1 MQKQV
6 KFLCKIITI
15 FIICIFFST
24 QSYGLK
30 NKILFKVNNEII
42 TSIDLLNEVEY
53 IKLLNTNLN
62 NLSKEKLFEIAKRS
76 IIKEKIQQLQ
86 IQKLYTS
93 SEVEKKYLD
102 LLLNEFIRKAN
113 LNSKEELQNLINSKG
128 IKMERILEKIKT
140 EILWNQIIVN
150 KFSKK
155 IKINKQKIRENII
168 SNNFQKSYLLSE
180 IVFNLENETLN
191 EKYEIIK
198 NEIYKNG
205 FNNAASIFS
214 VSQSSKDGGKIGWI
228 KLSSLSDKIKQEIL
242 SIDKNNFTKP
252 IVIPGG
258 FIILKIED
266 EKRVKIVDNIDEE
279 VESISRASANKQLN
293 QFSNIYFNKIKK
305 EFDIN
310 EL

>member
-24 QSYGLK
+24 ESYGLK

-228 KLSSLSDKIKQEIL
+228 KLSSLSDKIKKEIV
-242 SIDKNNFTKP
+242 SINKNNFTKP
-252 IVIPGG
+252 ILIPGG

-279 VESISRASANKQLN
+279 VESVSRASANKQLN

>member
-24 QSYGLK
+24 ESYGLK

-228 KLSSLSDKIKQEIL
+228 KLSSLSDKIKKEIV
-242 SIDKNNFTKP
+242 SINKNNFTKP
-252 IVIPGG
+252 ILIPGG

-266 EKRVKIVDNIDEE
+266 EKKVKIVNNIEEE
-279 VESISRASANKQLN
+279 VESISRVSANKQLN

-305 EFDIN
+305 EFNIN

>member
-1 MQKQV
+1 MKKKL

-15 FIICIFFST
+15 FIFYIFFTT
-24 QSYGLK
+24 QSYGLQ

-53 IKLLNTNLN
+53 IKLLNSNLN
-62 NLSKEKLFEIAKRS
+62 NLSKEKLFEIAKKS
-76 IIKEKIQQLQ
+76 IIKEKIQKLQ
-86 IQKLYTS
+86 TQKLYTS
-93 SEVEKKYLD
+93 TEVEKKYLD

-113 LNSKEELQNLINSKG
+113 LNTKEELQKLINSKG

-228 KLSSLSDKIKQEIL
+228 KLSSLSDKIKKEIV
-242 SIDKNNFTKP
+242 SINKNNFTKP
-252 IVIPGG
+252 ILIPGG

-266 EKRVKIVDNIDEE
+266 EKKVKIVNNIEEE
-279 VESISRASANKQLN
+279 VESISRVSANKQLN

-305 EFDIN
+305 EFNIN

>member
-1 MQKQV
+1 MQKQL
-6 KFLCKIITI
+6 KFLSRITI
-15 FIICIFFST
+15 IFIFYMFFAT
-24 QSYGLK
+24 QSYGLQ

-53 IKLLNTNLN
+53 IKMLNTNLN
-62 NLSKEKLFEIAKRS
+62 NLSEEKLFEIAKRS

-86 IQKLYTS
+86 TQKLYTS
-93 SEVEKKYLD
+93 TEVEKKYLD
-102 LLLNEFIRKAN
+102 LLLNEFIRKVN
-113 LNSKEELQNLINSKG
+113 LNTKEELQELINSKG
-128 IKMERILEKIKT
+128 IKMERILEKIKI

-150 KFSKK
+150 KFSNRL
-155 IKINKQKIRENII
+155 KINRQKIRENII

-198 NEIYKNG
+198 NEIFKNG

-214 VSQSSKDGGKIGWI
+214 ISQSAKDGGKIGWI
-228 KLSSLSDKIKQEIL
+228 KLSSLNDKIKQEIL
-242 SIDKNNFTKP
+242 SINKNNFTKP
-252 IVIPGG
+252 ILIPGG

-266 EKRVKIVDNIDEE
+266 EKKVKIVDNIDEE
-279 VESISRASANKQLN
+279 VESVSRASANKQLN

>member
-1 MQKQV
+1 MQKQF
-6 KFLCKIITI
+6 KFLCKNIII
-15 FIICIFFST
+15 FIFYMFFAT
-24 QSYGLK
+24 QSYGLQ
-30 NKILFKVNNEII
+30 NKILVKVNNEII

-53 IKLLNTNLN
+53 IKMLNTNLK
-62 NLSKEKLFEIAKRS
+62 NLSNEKLFEIAKKS

-86 IQKLYTS
+86 TQKLYTS
-93 SEVEKKYLD
+93 TEVEKKYLD

-113 LNSKEELQNLINSKG
+113 LNSREELQELINSKG
-128 IKMERILEKIKT
+128 IKIERILEKIKI

-155 IKINKQKIRENII
+155 IKINKQKIRENIV

-180 IVFNLENETLN
+180 IVFNLESETLN
-191 EKYEIIK
+191 EKYKTIK
-198 NEIYKNG
+198 NEIFKNG

-214 VSQSSKDGGKIGWI
+214 ISQSAKDGGNIGWI
-228 KLSSLSDKIKQEIL
+228 KLSSLNDKIKQEIL
-242 SIDKNNFTKP
+242 STDKNNFTKP

-266 EKRVKIVDNIDEE
+266 EKKVKIVDNIDEE
-279 VESISRASANKQLN
+279 VESVSRAAANKQLN

>member
-1 MQKQV
+1 MQKQSIF
-6 KFLCKIITI
+6 KCKIITI
-15 FIICIFFST
+15 FIFYIFFAT
-24 QSYGLK
+24 QSYGLQ

-42 TSIDLLNEVEY
+42 TSIDLLDEVEY

-76 IIKEKIQQLQ
+76 IIKEKIQKLQ

-93 SEVEKKYLD
+93 TEVEKKYLD
-102 LLLNEFIRKAN
+102 LLLKEFIRKVN
-113 LNSKEELQNLINSKG
+113 LNSKEELQKLINSKG

-168 SNNFQKSYLLSE
+168 SNNFQKSYLLAE
-180 IVFNLENETLN
+180 IVFNLESETLN

-198 NEIYKNG
+198 NEIFKNG

-214 VSQSSKDGGKIGWI
+214 ISESAKDGGKIGWI
-228 KLSSLSDKIKQEIL
+228 KLSSLNDKIKQEII
-242 SIDKNNFTKP
+242 SINKSEFTKP
-252 IVIPGG
+252 ILIPGG

-266 EKRVKIVDNIDEE
+266 EKKIKIVDNIEDE
-279 VESISRASANKQLN
+279 VESISRVSANKQLN

-305 EFDIN
+305 EFDID

>member
-1 MQKQV
+1 MQKQF
-6 KFLCKIITI
+6 KFLCKIIISFI
-15 FIICIFFST
+15 FYMFFAT
-24 QSYGLK
+24 QSYGLQ
-30 NKILFKVNNEII
+30 NKILVKVNNEII

-53 IKLLNTNLN
+53 IKMLNTNLK
-62 NLSKEKLFEIAKRS
+62 NLSNEKLFEIAKKS

-86 IQKLYTS
+86 TQKLYTS
-93 SEVEKKYLD
+93 TEVEKKYLD

-113 LNSKEELQNLINSKG
+113 LNSREELQELINSKG
-128 IKMERILEKIKT
+128 IKIERILEKIKI

-155 IKINKQKIRENII
+155 IKINKQKIRENIV

-180 IVFNLENETLN
+180 IVFNLESETLN
-191 EKYEIIK
+191 EKYKTIK
-198 NEIYKNG
+198 NEIFKNG

-214 VSQSSKDGGKIGWI
+214 ISQSAKDGGNIGWI
-228 KLSSLSDKIKQEIL
+228 KLSSLNDKIKQEIL
-242 SIDKNNFTKP
+242 SINKNNFTKP
-252 IVIPGG
+252 ILIPGG

-266 EKRVKIVDNIDEE
+266 EKKVKIVDNIDEE
-279 VESISRASANKQLN
+279 VESVSRAAANKQLN